1 MESRVWEVCSLLPF
15 AASGLGKE
23 KKAIVIDLLLV
34 AAGS

>member
-15 AASGLGKE
+15 AAWLGKE